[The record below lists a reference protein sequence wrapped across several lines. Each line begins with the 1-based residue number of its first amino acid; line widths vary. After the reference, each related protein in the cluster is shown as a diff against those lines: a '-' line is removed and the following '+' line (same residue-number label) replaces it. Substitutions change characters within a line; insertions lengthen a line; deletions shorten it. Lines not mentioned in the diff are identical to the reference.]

1 MLLNYVQKYAVEF
14 ISDPCLVIAGAGSGK
29 TRVIINKIIYLI
41 KNCGVQAKNIF
52 ALTFTNKAANEM
64 KERIKNVLGKNKT
77 NSINVSTFHS
87 LGIKILKLDDNNLYI
102 KSNFSIFDRYEQ
114 KIILKDITKNFLNK
128 DSKLLKKLVFFIS
141 KCKNEF
147 IDYKIAKKIAK
158 NSLDYVFANC
168 YEVYEKYLRNFNI
181 LDFDD
186 LVFLPVLLLKNNI
199 FLRNFFKKKVK
210 YLLVDEYQ
218 DTNIVQYKLIKL
230 LNNSK
235 NFTLVGDDDQS
246 IYSWRGANPNNF
258 FLLNNDYP
266 NLKIIKLEHNY
277 RSSGRI
283 LNAANMLISN
293 NSHLF
298 SKKLFSNLKYG
309 SSINIISANNEF
321 DECNRVINEITK
333 FCISKNY
340 KYNDFAILYRNNQQ
354 VKILEKIFLTRS
366 IPYKIFS
373 NTSLFNMLEI
383 KNLLNYLKLIIN
395 PNNDFS
401 FLQVI
406 NTPNRKIGKITL
418 SKLKLLSKNN
428 NISLFESCLSKKLYK
443 ILNKNSI
450 NNLKNFVSW
459 FNKIL
464 IFSKSNPS
472 KVLYKIVKDTNYVSW
487 IKKKNS
493 NLEKLNICIKNLNIF
508 LLWVKNF
515 CKNKDENYK
524 LIFQEIIEK
533 LLVEDENEKKN
544 FKEKQFV
551 KFMTLHASKGLE
563 FPFVFI
569 IGMEEGILPHYTSII
584 NNDIDEERRLIYVGI
599 TRAKKQLTLTF
610 SKVRKRFGEN
620 ISTIPS
626 RFINE
631 LPKKDLK
638 WI

>member
-29 TRVIINKIIYLI
+29 TRVIINKIVYLI
-41 KNCGVQAKNIF
+41 KSKGIKAENIF

-64 KERIKNVLGKNKT
+64 KERIKNILGKNRTYFK
-77 NSINVSTFHS
+77 NVYTFHS
-87 LGIKILKLDDNNLYI
+87 LGMKILKLDNKNLYT
-102 KSNFSIFDRYEQ
+102 KENFSIFDRYEQ
-114 KIILKDITKNFLNK
+114 NIILKDITKFFLNK
-128 DSKLLKKLVFFIS
+128 DLKLLKKLIFFIS
-141 KCKNEF
+141 KCKNEL
-147 IDYKIAKKIAK
+147 IDFRKAKKMAK
-158 NSLDYVFANC
+158 SSLDYIFANC

-186 LVFLPVLLLKNNI
+186 LVFLPVLLLKNDILLRNI
-199 FLRNFFKKKVK
+199 FRKKVK

-258 FLLNNDYP
+258 FLLKNDYP

-298 SKKLFSNLKYG
+298 SKKLFSNLEYG

-321 DECNRVINEITK
+321 DECNRVVNEINK
-333 FCISKNY
+333 FCILNNY

-354 VKILEKIFLTRS
+354 VKILEKILLIRS

-373 NTSLFNMLEI
+373 NTSLFDTLEI

-418 SKLKLLSKNN
+418 SKLKILSKKN
-428 NISLFESCLSKKLYK
+428 NISLFKSCLNKKLDK
-443 ILNKNSI
+443 FLNKNSI
-450 NNLKNFVSW
+450 NNLKNFIFW

-464 IFSKSNPS
+464 FFSKHNPS
-472 KVLYKIVKDTNYVSW
+472 KVLYKIVEDTNYINW
-487 IKKKNS
+487 IKRKNY
-493 NLEKLNICIKNLNIF
+493 NKEKLNLSIKNLKIF

-515 CKNKDENYK
+515 CKNKNKNYK

-533 LLVEDENEKKN
+533 MLVEDENEKKD

-551 KFMTLHASKGLE
+551 KLMTLHASKGLE

-569 IGMEEGILPHYTSII
+569 IGMEEGILPHYTSIV
-584 NNDIDEERRLIYVGI
+584 NNDIDEERRLTYVGI

-610 SKVRKRFGEN
+610 SKIRKKFGEN
-620 ISTIPS
+620 INTTPS